1 METDFEA
8 VMGETPAVR
17 IYPADPM
24 KDKSAVKFDTLSF
37 REAVAG
43 HFAVMDSAAFS
54 LCADNNLHIIV
65 FNFSEDGALCKV
77 LSGDYSV
84 GTVVS

>member
-1 METDFEA
+1 MTEWPTRQT
-8 VMGETPAVR
+8 V
-17 IYPADPM
+17 
-24 KDKSAVKFDTLSF
+24 SDTGSLFVTF